1 MATGA
6 FSTVKVFSCTLA
18 RDREQ
23 LGERIT
29 AWLKQHPELTVVDR
43 VVSQSSD
50 QEFHC
55 LTVTLFLAGEMVAVE
70 HAPVSTDR
78 ATATPERARVLPTR
92 AVPRPIR

>member
-1 MATGA
+1 MSTGA

-29 AWLKQHPELTVVDR
+29 EWLNQHPELTVVDT

-55 LTVTLFLAGEMVAVE
+55 LTVTLFLAGEVATVQRPPTVPKP
-70 HAPVSTDR
+70 APPS
-78 ATATPERARVLPTR
+78 ARPPVVPK
-92 AVPRPIR
+92 AVVPRPIR

>member
-23 LGERIT
+23 FGERIT
-29 AWLKQHPELTVVDR
+29 EWLKQHPELTPVDT

-55 LTVTLFLAGEMVAVE
+55 LTVTLFLAGEMVA
-70 HAPVSTDR
+70 A
-78 ATATPERARVLPTR
+78 ERAPIVAPKRV
-92 AVPRPIR
+92 VPRPLR

>member
-1 MATGA
+1 M
-6 FSTVKVFSCTLA
+6 KVFSCTLA

-29 AWLKQHPELTVVDR
+29 KWLRQHPELTVVDT

-55 LTVTLFLAGEMVAVE
+55 LTVTLVLSAEQVA
-70 HAPVSTDR
+70 ADR
-78 ATATPERARVLPTR
+78 APAAAPRRV
-92 AVPRPIR
+92 VPRPIR

>member
-1 MATGA
+1 MSTGA
-6 FSTVKVFSCTLA
+6 FSTVKVFSCTMA

-29 AWLKQHPELTVVDR
+29 EWLKQHPELTPVDT

-55 LTVTLFLAGEMVAVE
+55 LSVTLFLAGEQVA
-70 HAPVSTDR
+70 ADR
-78 ATATPERARVLPTR
+78 APAVAPKRV
-92 AVPRPIR
+92 VPRPIR

>member
-1 MATGA
+1 M
-6 FSTVKVFSCTLA
+6 A

-29 AWLKQHPELTVVDR
+29 EWLKQHPELTAVDT

-55 LTVTLFLAGEMVAVE
+55 LSVTLFLAGELVATE
-70 HAPVSTDR
+70 RAPVSTER
-78 ATATPERARVLPTR
+78 ATTVTAERAPVVAPKRV
-92 AVPRPIR
+92 VPRPIR